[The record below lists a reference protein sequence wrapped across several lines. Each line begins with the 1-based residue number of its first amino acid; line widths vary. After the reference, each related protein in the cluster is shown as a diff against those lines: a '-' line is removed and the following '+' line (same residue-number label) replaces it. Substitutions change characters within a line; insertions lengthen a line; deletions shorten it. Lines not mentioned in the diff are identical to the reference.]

1 MLRATERPANAPSIT
16 SALSAD
22 GFAAPGAFLQPE
34 PPPDSTARMRH
45 LEEWHKGLTAHVKQ
59 LSVHHG
65 VLSNLAEP
73 LSEIYQLCHS
83 ALESSDH
90 QNASGH
96 RRAQRPA
103 APGSRAVDWMH
114 SGDEADGGD
123 TEPWGH
129 DSRVDHLPHVSEL
142 KSKLRRGLEAHG
154 QLCEDI
160 KNLTDIKR
168 TFHPLKGAQPHNNS
182 PWTAAVHAIYNCAR
196 LIHEAASHTRRST
209 ISRVLKTV
217 CSGTGT
223 GPRSMNSTLQTGNL
237 KELLKTRLGTELT
250 EKTGEDVWHTAT
262 RLKTLLS
269 RILSNLNTTQDDD
282 NLSKSSKLQGKSLPL
297 ILSSYIA
304 RVLAFVQSI
313 RTLVQTILQ
322 RREESVSEFIDAT
335 SLLAG
340 VRTEKVSVVGS
351 DAWAR
356 VEPIIKRLLELLT
369 LIRTDHLDTTSAEV
383 GEPVEA
389 SNNDAE
395 VDEPVEAG
403 NNDAEVDEPV
413 EAGNDAGVML
423 QDASSDKY
431 YDEIASAID
440 EFEREKQ
447 ITYEAVKDLLRPL
460 SRPPLLLAAERVFAD
475 ILTRHP
481 HLKHPKLT
489 LDVFIDSHRN
499 SMFSQFTRL
508 TGLDLSLT
516 RRANGI
522 KVTYASDWGRLSKQ
536 YRATIF
542 MFENA
547 YIRMQSDTLYI
558 HCESASSGNQLGSME
573 SGKYMLSGPS
583 LDIQICNLVKLTED
597 SSLLLVLPSLKH
609 LDEWNEHVL
618 AERHSKKR
626 AINNKAKKGSSS
638 KRKKKKHADTTESD
652 KAGGNETESNETE
665 SDEDNIAS
673 TIKFDK
679 ECKNLA
685 HLFGFVGI
693 LKYIERNPL
702 LLREALIEKNI
713 KSEDDLTTKATRNVV
728 TRALKDYNRTD
739 GNVKKKEELIDQF
752 VKIEVLLFKI
762 QKSGLISHLNFLI
775 SDINRA

>member
-1 MLRATERPANAPSIT
+1 MLRAMERPADAPSNT

-34 PPPDSTARMRH
+34 PPPDSTARMRY
-45 LEEWHKGLTAHVKQ
+45 LEEWHKGLTTHVKQ

-65 VLSNLAEP
+65 ALSNLAEP

-83 ALESSDH
+83 ALESSNH

-96 RRAQRPA
+96 HQAQRPA
-103 APGSRAVDWMH
+103 ASGSRAADWMH

-142 KSKLRRGLEAHG
+142 KSKLRRGLEVHG

-160 KNLTDIKR
+160 ENLTDINR
-168 TFHPLKGAQPHNNS
+168 TFHPLQGAQPHNNS

-196 LIHEAASHTRRST
+196 LIHEVASHTQRST

-217 CSGTGT
+217 YSGPDST
-223 GPRSMNSTLQTGNL
+223 NSTLQTRNL
-237 KELLKTRLGTELT
+237 KELLETRIGTELT
-250 EKTGEDVWHTAT
+250 EETGEDVWHTAT

-269 RILSNLNTTQDDD
+269 RILSNLNTTQEDEQL
-282 NLSKSSKLQGKSLPL
+282 NESSKLPGESLPL

-322 RREESVSEFIDAT
+322 SREESVSEFINAT

-340 VRTEKVSVVGS
+340 VRTEKISVVGS
-351 DAWAR
+351 EAWAR

-369 LIRTDHLDTTSAEV
+369 WIRTDHLGATSAEV
-383 GEPVEA
+383 GDESMEA
-389 SNNDAE
+389 SSNE
-395 VDEPVEAG
+395 RT
-403 NNDAEVDEPV
+403 
-413 EAGNDAGVML
+413 ML
-423 QDASSDKY
+423 KDTSSDKY
-431 YDEIASAID
+431 QDAIASAID

-447 ITYEAVKDLLRPL
+447 ITYEAVKDLLRL
-460 SRPPLLLAAERVFAD
+460 SSRPPLLLAAERVFAD

-516 RRANGI
+516 RRANGV

-542 MFENA
+542 MFESA

-558 HCESASSGNQLGSME
+558 HCESASIGNQLGSIE

-583 LDIQICNLVKLTED
+583 LDIQICNLVKSTED
-597 SSLLLVLPSLKH
+597 SSLLLVLPSLKN
-609 LDEWNEHVL
+609 LDEWSEHVL
-618 AERHSKKR
+618 AERHLKKR
-626 AINNKAKKGSSS
+626 ATNNKAKRGSSS
-638 KRKKKKHADTTESD
+638 KRRKKKPAEATKSDKVGGDETEGDKTESD
-652 KAGGNETESNETE
+652 ETE
-665 SDEDNIAS
+665 SDENNVAP
-673 TIKFDK
+673 TLKFGQD
-679 ECKNLA
+679 CINLS
-685 HLFGFVGI
+685 HLFGFYGV
-693 LKYIERNPL
+693 LKYIKNNSHL
-702 LLREALIEKNI
+702 LGEALKKNNI
-713 KSEDDLTTKATRNVV
+713 NTRDELTMK
-728 TRALKDYNRTD
+728 
-739 GNVKKKEELIDQF
+739 NVKKVVTDAMKNYTRFDGDDEKKKDRIDRF
-752 VKIEVLLFKI
+752 VKTEALLEKVN
-762 QKSGLISHLNFLI
+762 KSGLIPYLNFLVE
-775 SDINRA
+775 